1 MNFKPKLFKKG
12 HDDGKINSSM
22 KFEPVTKYMATDL
35 ITFSPDT
42 PITEVI
48 DTLLGRGIS
57 GAPVL
62 NDRKEIVGLIDDKDC
77 LRVLID
83 SAYHNQPVNDRKVEF
98 YMTNVMKTISVEA
111 DVVEVAN
118 VFLNSKY
125 KRLLVIDDKGKLVGQ
140 ISRQDILRA
149 IKTMNVPN
157 WNSEF
162 SK

>member
-1 MNFKPKLFKKG
+1 MNFKPKLFKRG
-12 HDDGKINSSM
+12 EADGKIKSST
-22 KFEPVTKYMATDL
+22 KFEPVTKYMASDL
-35 ITFSPDT
+35 ITFKPDT

-48 DTLLGRGIS
+48 DTLLAKGIS

-83 SAYHNQPVNDRKVEF
+83 SAYHNQPGNNRNVKF

-140 ISRQDILRA
+140 ISRRDILRA
-149 IKTMNVPN
+149 IKSMNVPN
-157 WNSEF
+157 WNSEIN
-162 SK
+162 K

>member
-1 MNFKPKLFKKG
+1 MNFRPKLFKKG
-12 HDDGKINSSM
+12 QGDGKVKSSTN
-22 KFEPVTKYMATDL
+22 FEPVTKYMATDL
-35 ITFSPDT
+35 ITFRPDT
-42 PITEVI
+42 PITEVV
-48 DTLLGRGIS
+48 DVLLRKGIS

-77 LRVLID
+77 LRILID

-98 YMTNVMKTISVEA
+98 YMTNVMRTISVEA

-118 VFLNSKY
+118 VFLSSKY

-149 IKTMNVPN
+149 IKLMDVPN
-157 WNSEF
+157 WNSELN
-162 SK
+162 K